1 MAMDMQNEHRIS
13 AAATHPMDNQVSA
26 TPLIDSIELM
36 RGSRELRI
44 RHGVST
50 YRLRLTSSD
59 KLILTK

>member
-1 MAMDMQNEHRIS
+1 MDMQNGHQVN
-13 AAATHPMDNQVSA
+13 AAAAHPIDDQVSV
-26 TPLIDSIELM
+26 TPLIDSIELL

>member
-1 MAMDMQNEHRIS
+1 MDMQNGHQVN
-13 AAATHPMDNQVSA
+13 AATIHPIDDQLGA
-26 TPLIDSIELM
+26 TPLVDSIELL